1 MPLLN
6 NKKTPPAYRCGEQTE
21 DSTAA
26 SKHGARLAAYA
37 TWRRTQGIDS
47 IDQSLPAPAR
57 QIRALRL
64 AIHW

>member
-6 NKKTPPAYRCGEQTE
+6 NKKTPPAYRRGEQTE